1 MDVAATLA
9 YLPLSAMVAGL
20 LIGLIIGR
28 VLTGR
33 WLWVLPG
40 VLCAVSLVLIVK
52 LATIQPGDEQSA
64 FGPFI
69 WLTGGLFPALFS
81 VVMGTYVGRALH
93 KRSTRT

>member
-1 MDVAATLA
+1 MTL
-9 YLPLSAMVAGL
+9 L
-20 LIGLIIGR
+20 R
-28 VLTGR
+28 LTR
-33 WLWVLPG
+33 SDLKTSD
-40 VLCAVSLVLIVK
+40 AVSLVLIVK